1 MKATQVIRYTTSDGS
16 VFDTL
21 DEAEQYTKVIYE
33 GTLDFIAKE
42 LSNKSY
48 EEVKSFLRKNTSI
61 FRNMVTQNEDLTL
74 EHV

>member
-21 DEAEQYTKVIYE
+21 DDAEQHTQTAYE
-33 GTLDFIAKE
+33 CTLDFIAKE

-61 FRNMVTQNEDLTL
+61 FRNMVIQNEDLTL